1 MPRGKLLNG
10 LVTQQKVLRGAVTL
24 FLEKGYTKTTTG
36 EIAKAAGIG
45 QSSFFHVFPSKEALL
60 LELVQRMFSG
70 QFALAGQHSGEQ
82 DPVLLYA
89 VETALQLHIAELTE
103 PLRELYVM
111 AYSLPSIAAYLY
123 KSTTKRLQ
131 VIFGPYLPEAQPKD
145 FYEMEIA
152 SGSIMRGFMSVPCDV
167 YFTMDAKVS
176 RFLDCSLKLYDVP
189 KEKRAAITAAVLQ
202 LDLHAMAASIIQKTV
217 QQAEKGFEALTENK
231 FRQGD
236 IPLVPPKEEPND
248 FHHGGI
254 TMNKRFFSLLAAFA
268 LCLTLIPTTA
278 FADDE
283 KRGEDVSPCS
293 CETACTTDNMNKE
306 CPVCGAEN
314 AIPQNCGQYIP
325 VEDRTGENGSTERA
339 DDPNG
344 PTELSA
350 ADQVQAMIDGLP
362 NAEEITEDN
371 AEEVKAQLEAIDEA
385 KEKLSDEEIDELD
398 MTRYAEAAAALG
410 GAGCANAIG

>member
-10 LVTQQKVLRGAVTL
+10 LVTQQKVLRAAVAL
-24 FLEKGYTKTTTG
+24 FLEKGYTRTTTG

-60 LELVQRMFSG
+60 LELVQRMFGG
-70 QFALAGQHSGEQ
+70 QFDLAEQHSGE
-82 DPVLLYA
+82 
-89 VETALQLHIAELTE
+89 EE

-167 YFTMDAKVS
+167 YFTMEAKVS

-217 QQAEKGFEALTENK
+217 QQAEKGFEALTEK
-231 FRQGD
+231 Q
-236 IPLVPPKEEPND
+236 I
-248 FHHGGI
+248 
-254 TMNKRFFSLLAAFA
+254 
-268 LCLTLIPTTA
+268 
-278 FADDE
+278 
-283 KRGEDVSPCS
+283 
-293 CETACTTDNMNKE
+293 
-306 CPVCGAEN
+306 
-314 AIPQNCGQYIP
+314 
-325 VEDRTGENGSTERA
+325 
-339 DDPNG
+339 
-344 PTELSA
+344 
-350 ADQVQAMIDGLP
+350 
-362 NAEEITEDN
+362 
-371 AEEVKAQLEAIDEA
+371 
-385 KEKLSDEEIDELD
+385 
-398 MTRYAEAAAALG
+398 
-410 GAGCANAIG
+410 